1 MLEVPNWSTG
11 SINLLK
17 KQKQKQKKT
26 TQTGFFREL
35 GKIILTFKAATKAHW
50 KKKSKLTVSVQRLL

>member
-17 KQKQKQKKT
+17 NKKQKKT